1 MCAARAHGGSR
12 SRARR
17 SGRRRRYR
25 AISQRIADESWLAGV
40 EVLGPVA
47 SVSVDAAR
55 RERHVLEH
63 DVRHVRSEQEL
74 KARNPRHLSRHAGRH
89 AGVVRIEA
97 ESAGV
102 DVVQARLIERLIFR
116 LERRLLLADWFGG
129 VIARWTSIRHA
140 QPLSAPVGIFGFVM
154 CERATQGAAQRQRQ
168 RRQCNRDNR
177 ISLNHVRSPGK

>member
-17 SGRRRRYR
+17 SGRCRRYR
-25 AISQRIADESWLAGV
+25 AISQRIAVESWLAGV

-63 DVRHVRSEQEL
+63 DVRHVRSKQEL
-74 KARNPRHLSRHAGRH
+74 KARNTRRLPRHSGRH
-89 AGVVRIEA
+89 AGIVRVEA

-116 LERRLLLADWFGG
+116 LERRLLLADWWCHS
-129 VIARWTSIRHA
+129 VADRRQAA
-140 QPLSAPVGIFGFVM
+140 QPLSTPVGIFEFVM
-154 CERATQGAAQRQRQ
+154 RQRARHGAAHRQRQ
-168 RRQCNRDNR
+168 RRQRNRDNC
-177 ISLNHVRSPGK
+177 ISLNYARPPGK